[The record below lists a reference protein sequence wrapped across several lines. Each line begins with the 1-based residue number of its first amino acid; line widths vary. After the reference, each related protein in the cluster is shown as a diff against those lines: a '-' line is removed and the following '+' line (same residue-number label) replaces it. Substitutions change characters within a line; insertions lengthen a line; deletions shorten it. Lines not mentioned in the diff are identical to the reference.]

1 MLKNILRLLLS
12 RFYSKNESAL
22 VARQSLP
29 DTSEYVDWSS
39 SAVVGKQGTYICP
52 DDGYV
57 VIAAKSGSN
66 TGVNVWGSLD
76 IGVAGASGIQPK
88 VFCPCRKGRVINY
101 IITGELHLTRFY
113 KFIGGG
119 YKTIKL
125 LLQGG
130 GLCLSHWFSS
140 LRRSSCRVNER
151 VFRTGRILK
160 LIRILLSI
168 CLALLLRA
176 KNLHMFLQRMEFFR
190 LLSEKHPCRGCKH
203 PLKGVWHRNYLGR
216 FILRSTLGLFIRS
229 QLKRAIAL
237 NFPVRR
243 SILNLTCFLSPISRK
258 YWRIGGAL

>member
-66 TGVNVWGSLD
+66 MGVNVWGSLD

-88 VFCPCRKGRVINY
+88 VFCPCRKGTVINY
-101 IITGELHLTRFY
+101 VITGEIHLTRFY
-113 KFIGGG
+113 KFIGGC
-119 YKTIKL
+119 KTIKL

-130 GLCLSHWFSS
+130 GLCLNSLSSS
-140 LRRSSCRVNER
+140 LQRSSLSVKRSGRQSNQRFLRAIQPCSLLLPTEKTITSQCPAQGTPTCAVM
-151 VFRTGRILK
+151 VFGLPILTGAPPLTSGLMRTGISA
-160 LIRILLSI
+160 SI
-168 CLALLLRA
+168 
-176 KNLHMFLQRMEFFR
+176 
-190 LLSEKHPCRGCKH
+190 
-203 PLKGVWHRNYLGR
+203 
-216 FILRSTLGLFIRS
+216 STPKKVNSLDMLLGLVPNSLRLI
-229 QLKRAIAL
+229 
-237 NFPVRR
+237 
-243 SILNLTCFLSPISRK
+243 SIFTRPKAVSNLAV
-258 YWRIGGAL
+258 GGASC

>member
-119 YKTIKL
+119 I
-125 LLQGG
+125 
-130 GLCLSHWFSS
+130 
-140 LRRSSCRVNER
+140 
-151 VFRTGRILK
+151 
-160 LIRILLSI
+160 
-168 CLALLLRA
+168 
-176 KNLHMFLQRMEFFR
+176 R
-190 LLSEKHPCRGCKH
+190 LLNVFCKE
-203 PLKGVWHRNYLGR
+203 VAYV
-216 FILRSTLGLFIRS
+216 
-229 QLKRAIAL
+229 A
-237 NFPVRR
+237 
-243 SILNLTCFLSPISRK
+243 
-258 YWRIGGAL
+258 

>member
-119 YKTIKL
+119 YQTLKR

-130 GLCLSHWFSS
+130 GLCCLKHSYSS
-140 LRRSSCRVNER
+140 LRRSSWLARRSGWLISRLIFLRPLQKLPSLLTENATPSQCLTRASWFCNVTASCLQDLTDLTWSISER
-151 VFRTGRILK
+151 EQTATSAFLFIPRKATLFLTRLANPTTSEPQTCTS
-160 LIRILLSI
+160 IRLTVANNLSI
-168 CLALLLRA
+168 
-176 KNLHMFLQRMEFFR
+176 
-190 LLSEKHPCRGCKH
+190 G
-203 PLKGVWHRNYLGR
+203 GV
-216 FILRSTLGLFIRS
+216 S
-229 QLKRAIAL
+229 
-237 NFPVRR
+237 
-243 SILNLTCFLSPISRK
+243 C
-258 YWRIGGAL
+258 

>member
-101 IITGELHLTRFY
+101 TITGELHLTRFY

-119 YKTIKL
+119 IIFL
-125 LLQGG
+125 
-130 GLCLSHWFSS
+130 
-140 LRRSSCRVNER
+140 N
-151 VFRTGRILK
+151 VF
-160 LIRILLSI
+160 
-168 CLALLLRA
+168 
-176 KNLHMFLQRMEFFR
+176 
-190 LLSEKHPCRGCKH
+190 CKE
-203 PLKGVWHRNYLGR
+203 VAY
-216 FILRSTLGLFIRS
+216 
-229 QLKRAIAL
+229 A
-237 NFPVRR
+237 
-243 SILNLTCFLSPISRK
+243 
-258 YWRIGGAL
+258 

>member
-1 MLKNILRLLLS
+1 MLKDILRLLLS

-88 VFCPCRKGRVINY
+88 VFCPCRKGRIIY
-101 IITGELHLTRFY
+101 YSITGELHLTRFY

-119 YKTIKL
+119 YQTLKL
-125 LLQGG
+125 ILQGG
-130 GLCLSHWFSS
+130 GLCLNSLLAS
-140 LRRSSCRVNER
+140 LRRSSFLTRRSGWEVKGFSQTQIPEQRSLLTTLRLSFIRLQVMDGLHSAETGRRSMSALPESWER
-151 VFRTGRILK
+151 VALTLKVISELQLRFGRGIPLVSIARRTISNR
-160 LIRILLSI
+160 
-168 CLALLLRA
+168 LRQ
-176 KNLHMFLQRMEFFR
+176 NSFLV
-190 LLSEKHPCRGCKH
+190 
-203 PLKGVWHRNYLGR
+203 KGQ
-216 FILRSTLGLFIRS
+216 RSTSL
-229 QLKRAIAL
+229 
-237 NFPVRR
+237 V
-243 SILNLTCFLSPISRK
+243 
-258 YWRIGGAL
+258 GGASC

>member
-12 RFYSKNESAL
+12 RCYSKNESAL

-119 YKTIKL
+119 IKL
-125 LLQGG
+125 L
-130 GLCLSHWFSS
+130 
-140 LRRSSCRVNER
+140 
-151 VFRTGRILK
+151 RTL
-160 LIRILLSI
+160 
-168 CLALLLRA
+168 
-176 KNLHMFLQRMEFFR
+176 F
-190 LLSEKHPCRGCKH
+190 CKE
-203 PLKGVWHRNYLGR
+203 VQY
-216 FILRSTLGLFIRS
+216 
-229 QLKRAIAL
+229 A
-237 NFPVRR
+237 
-243 SILNLTCFLSPISRK
+243 
-258 YWRIGGAL
+258 

>member
-119 YKTIKL
+119 YQTLKR

-140 LRRSSCRVNER
+140 LRRSSLQVRRNGLLGFLIATGLGIRKSISQLCRHLR
-151 VFRTGRILK
+151 KILCTRYTFRRRMELLRLPEAVRITIWTFSLRRYSVLK
-160 LIRILLSI
+160 LVALIRLL
-168 CLALLLRA
+168 
-176 KNLHMFLQRMEFFR
+176 FR
-190 LLSEKHPCRGCKH
+190 LEKER
-203 PLKGVWHRNYLGR
+203 RYS
-216 FILRSTLGLFIRS
+216 FITLTLTGYASFHS
-229 QLKRAIAL
+229 CPKQL
-237 NFPVRR
+237 
-243 SILNLTCFLSPISRK
+243 
-258 YWRIGGAL
+258 GGAL